1 MFFESRNHSI
11 YRLSFCDIF
20 LDSSNTGFP
29 APPSDKASLLYSTP
43 NSAKKIQLLIIQKFK
58 LYHYQVLFVMSDYN
72 DEKKP
77 ENAVNRR
84 CFLKS
89 VSVAAG
95 AVSFG
100 SISSTSV
107 EGKETSKANREVQ
120 ELPVE
125 AEQTQKKLREFTGPL
140 LKALVSEGYVSQR
153 PVQEFPTH
161 PLSDETQ
168 PGGVE
173 RLQVDGEYEQFLF
186 HKHVEGGRL
195 EVNIAE
201 NSEPMATFYAKDSS
215 KTITY
220 DLENN
225 YDGDVSTEGCN
236 TYACDCLLDFTC
248 YSEKFACWEDCPN
261 CVIGDCHRVK
271 KGCC

>member
-1 MFFESRNHSI
+1 MSGRNE
-11 YRLSFCDIF
+11 
-20 LDSSNTGFP
+20 
-29 APPSDKASLLYSTP
+29 
-43 NSAKKIQLLIIQKFK
+43 
-58 LYHYQVLFVMSDYN
+58 
-72 DEKKP
+72 EKVATA
-77 ENAVNRR
+77 ETEDNVNRR
-84 CFLKS
+84 RFLKS
-89 VSVAAG
+89 VGIATG

-100 SISSTSV
+100 SVNSTSV
-107 EGKETSKANREVQ
+107 AAKGSINKANRDVEQ
-120 ELPVE
+120 LPVKP
-125 AEQTQKKLREFTGPL
+125 EQARNKLKGFTGPL
-140 LKALVSEGYVSQR
+140 LKALISERYVSQQ
-153 PVQEFPTH
+153 PVQDFPTH

-168 PGGVE
+168 SGGVE
-173 RLQVDGEYEQFLF
+173 RLQVDGAHEQFLF

-201 NSEPMATFYAKDSS
+201 DSEPMATFYAKDES

-225 YDGDVSTEGCN
+225 YEGDVSTEGCN

-248 YSEKFACWEDCPN
+248 YSEKYACYEDCPN